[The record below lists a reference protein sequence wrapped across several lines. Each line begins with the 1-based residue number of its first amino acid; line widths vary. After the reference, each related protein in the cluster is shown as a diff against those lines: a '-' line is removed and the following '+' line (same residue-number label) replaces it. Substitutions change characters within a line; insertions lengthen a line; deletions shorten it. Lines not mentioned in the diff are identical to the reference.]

1 MLHLLQ
7 KKTFLQALIKCPTL
21 ASVFATRSFKIAQN
35 LFALATQ
42 HARAPKMDSS
52 ETEVLQQNKSCV
64 LLAKSTW
71 TMKIPDVTFLPVP
84 IDMAFIPSAPWQQFK
99 HFLHL
104 STETDLDKGGT
115 NLMSKT
121 ETKRGTCNHMPPSP
135 CPCPPHH
142 PHPMQSGLQR
152 ICCVRLAVLSRRMI
166 PVLTQLHQHAPG
178 NAHLTW
184 KPLTRDTG

>member
-1 MLHLLQ
+1 MPHACERFC
-7 KKTFLQALIKCPTL
+7 K
-21 ASVFATRSFKIAQN
+21 RSFKIAQN

-121 ETKRGTCNHMPPSP
+121 ETKRAHAITC
-135 CPCPPHH
+135 H
-142 PHPMQSGLQR
+142 PL
-152 ICCVRLAVLSRRMI
+152 
-166 PVLTQLHQHAPG
+166 PVLV
-178 NAHLTW
+178 HLTI
-184 KPLTRDTG
+184 LTQCNPVFNAFAASVWLFFHDE